1 MSDAS
6 FLPEDHF
13 RIEVGKVVMHCE
25 RLKIGSTDTYR
36 IVFSSAR
43 DPLVITRA
51 KAEDGSWFWTSIPEG
66 RQKEATGMGK
76 ILEEH
81 FSKM

>member
-1 MSDAS
+1 MPKPSPGSS
-6 FLPEDHF
+6 FSITLGTVTMQVECLAIPNQ
-13 RIEVGKVVMHCE
+13 EV
-25 RLKIGSTDTYR
+25 YR
-36 IVFSSAR
+36 VVFSSTR
-43 DPLVITRA
+43 LPLVLARA
-51 KAEDGSWFWTSIPEG
+51 EREDGSVFWTSIPEG